1 MKILFI
7 TLWFLTSCSTVSED
21 HFTNQVKGK
30 IAYDTDNFITE
41 RGKFSSDGREF
52 SFEGGGI
59 PLNIYKAVDQNTA
72 YYIEKKTGI
81 HTKYKLVTLCG
92 FFLHK
97 DGMINY
103 KADVSAFLIYLMLII

>member
-81 HTKYKLVTLCG
+81 HTKYKFTI
-92 FFLHK
+92 
-97 DGMINY
+97 DGDKLTIHAENGQDSY
-103 KADVSAFLIYLMLII
+103 SLYLNN